1 MEAPLPVESVLKFNQ
16 YSKSDIEKGL
26 AQPPELF
33 SSVTVRSFLGN
44 YKPLDGDMDDEYRL
58 EGECTKYEY
67 PLRYSMIRNWAW
79 KKSKYV
85 SLLEG
90 KDDGEDSNGGLEK
103 TLKRIRKEV
112 DDVLTDTAY
121 MAGTSETLAATLNSQ
136 RELCN
141 ARVQTLSKMNDA
153 FSEFTDKTPGLRMIV
168 EEEKKKKR
176 EEENKRREE
185 VKIRHEETK
194 LLSKMTHAEKNQ
206 YDERK
211 RQEAKEK
218 HDREREERAARAE
231 RAEGSRGT
239 KRRKESAGGG
249 DVSEIE
255 DGASRDGTKTARKI
269 KAEIKTAVERL
280 CDDSLAPLIQEYKHI
295 SNELNT
301 SDDEDFDTHRPA
313 RNVPVDISDA
323 NRNYADF
330 LEEFVRVIRSLSGQV
345 FSEKYTRIIAF
356 ITQEITRQKRQIEPP
371 ARSDTMNN
379 YATDVI
385 KEMHP
390 EYRTMKKA
398 IAEKTRV
405 KDEII
410 GLLGEQI
417 TEDDLKEFDDVEH
430 DEKCLT
436 QTIPNRLREKYDGR
450 NNVVE
455 KWNEL
460 IEKTEK
466 KWKTLLNVL
475 YKCQKEI
482 RGRDRELASILHII
496 LAFSNNYSI
505 AQKSYLNFALLG
517 PAGTGKTTLAKA
529 IGKLF
534 AASGILMN
542 GNFKEIIRSN
552 LIGQYVGE
560 TTQKTSSELEM
571 GRENVLF
578 LDEVYA
584 LTPCETRS
592 DKIKNPGDQCPVC
605 TKWDSYGVESLNAI
619 VPFLSS
625 NQGLVVMV
633 IAGYTEDTI
642 CTFFQAN
649 EGIPRRFPYVYILKA
664 LDTEQL
670 INVFIDKLSKMNPKV
685 NKLTNRS
692 KKLLYSLIDEYRN
705 EYFPNGS
712 GDIENLAKYVA
723 DRLALLDKSEASYA
737 DLHEQNAVNTCVLGK
752 ALEHY
757 LWNSHD
763 VRFNCGENCKCNDRE
778 NNYASDIDKLN
789 DNPNLL
795 TLSAR
800 ADKIKKATVNQR
812 RLEDLLSIFKQQLKE
827 MEFEKDKNTEYW
839 KKIEFVE
846 SNIEASTKEL
856 EKIDRNLDKLWS
868 FIPQPETEEDKQIYS
883 DLLTLRSGNR
893 SLEEAEHKSRYENMI
908 NSSIARTY
916 SHARNNPKKQAL
928 KRMRR
933 DDETDISERMHRPG
947 DETETDEELSAV
959 RRDTLNRLHSGRRT
973 TSDSRKK

>member
-1 MEAPLPVESVLKFNQ
+1 MEGPLPVESVLKFNQ

-33 SSVTVRSFLGN
+33 SSVTVSSFLGN
-44 YKPLDGDMDDEYRL
+44 YRPRDDQKGMDDEYNL

-79 KKSKYV
+79 KKSKYI

-90 KDDGEDSNGGLEK
+90 EGEDDGEDSHGGLEK

-141 ARVQTLSKMNDA
+141 ARAEILSGMNDA
-153 FSEFTDKTPGLRMIV
+153 FSEFTEKTPELKIIV
-168 EEEKKKKR
+168 EGEKKRKREEEYKKR
-176 EEENKRREE
+176 EEGRKKREE
-185 VKIRHEETK
+185 IQLLSGMSHEERVTY
-194 LLSKMTHAEKNQ
+194 E
-206 YDERK
+206 ERK
-211 RQEAKEK
+211 RAEKRQEQV
-218 HDREREERAARAE
+218 RARAE
-231 RAEGSRGT
+231 RGT
-239 KRRKESAGGG
+239 KRRKQHDEGG
-249 DVSEIE
+249 DVSAIE
-255 DGASRDGTKTARKI
+255 DESSRDEAKRTVRKSYTT
-269 KAEIKTAVERL
+269 IKTAVERL
-280 CDDSLAPLIQEYKHI
+280 CDDSLAPLIRRYKDI
-295 SNELNT
+295 SDALNT

-313 RNVPVDISDA
+313 RNVPVNISDA

-330 LEEFVRVIRSLSGQV
+330 LEEFVRGIRALSGLA
-345 FSEKYTRIIAF
+345 FSENYTRIIAF
-356 ITQEITRQKRQIEPP
+356 ITQEITRQRRPIEPP

-430 DEKCLT
+430 NEECLT
-436 QTIPNRLREKYDGR
+436 ENIPNRLREKHAGV
-450 NNVVE
+450 NVVE

-460 IEKTEK
+460 IEKTGK

-542 GNFKEIIRSN
+542 GNFKEVIRSN

-605 TKWDSYGVESLNAI
+605 TKWDSYGIESLNAI

-633 IAGYTEDTI
+633 VAGYTEDTL

-670 INVFIDKLSKMNPKV
+670 VNVFIDKLSKMNPNV
-685 NKLTNRS
+685 QKLTNRS

-763 VRFNCGENCKCNDRE
+763 VRFNCGENCKCSVRE
-778 NNYASDIDKLN
+778 NGYVSNIDKLN

-800 ADKIKKATVNQR
+800 AEKIKKATVDQR
-812 RLEDLLSIFKQQLKE
+812 KLEDLISIFKQQLKE

-868 FIPQPETEEDKQIYS
+868 FIPQPETEDDQKIYNN
-883 DLLTLRSGNR
+883 LLTLRSGNR
-893 SLEEAEHKSRYENMI
+893 SLEEAEHKSRYENMLKS
-908 NSSIARTY
+908 NIARAY
-916 SHARNNPKKQAL
+916 NNARNNPKKQAL
-928 KRMRR
+928 ERMRR
-933 DDETDISERMHRPG
+933 PDDETD
-947 DETETDEELSAV
+947 TDEEL
-959 RRDTLNRLHSGRRT
+959 
-973 TSDSRKK
+973 